1 MYDLAKCL
9 SIVIVTHQYL
19 QVVNEWGFLT
29 SPHHG
34 LVWTGRSLIFTCKII
49 IIVTYICGICAMQ
62 LVGVFVVSVRQ
73 SR

>member
-34 LVWTGRSLIFTCKII
+34 LDTDWFGLEGALFL
-49 IIVTYICGICAMQ
+49 
-62 LVGVFVVSVRQ
+62 LVK
-73 SR
+73 